1 MGWLLAVIGSTWL
14 QMRGFDY
21 KVAHLVEGHV
31 LAVGTPPHTHT
42 HNINPIHKQSN
53 TTTSLCCMLKRNC
66 RAGSVCVCVC
76 SEALPDLHRPVI
88 PRQARRRV
96 RPDTQVRPARP
107 SNLLSSSLL
116 KVRSNLLKL
125 SSKSA
130 GRIGRRRADPLG
142 WLRKLKHS

>member
-31 LAVGTPPHTHT
+31 LAVGPPPHTHT
-42 HNINPIHKQSN
+42 QHQPNPQTVKHHHES
-53 TTTSLCCMLKRNC
+53 MLHAKKELPC
-66 RAGSVCVCVC
+66 GVGVCVCVC

>member
-14 QMRGFDY
+14 QMRGVDY

-31 LAVGTPPHTHT
+31 LAVGPPPHTHT

-76 SEALPDLHRPVI
+76 VQKRYLTCTDQSYHAKLAEESVRTLKSVQPAPRIFSQALF
-88 PRQARRRV
+88 
-96 RPDTQVRPARP
+96 
-107 SNLLSSSLL
+107 
-116 KVRSNLLKL
+116 
-125 SSKSA
+125 
-130 GRIGRRRADPLG
+130 
-142 WLRKLKHS
+142 